1 MAKTTRAATGT
12 ATSTPELNKFTRS
25 ISTGDSA
32 LAERAIL
39 VGRAAKIAQENL
51 VRDLEGKVNSN
62 KLEIYKLCDISPE
75 NSQDTKPRG
84 LAAENP
90 TEWVKQL
97 HQLKVKTALLEE
109 ELAIAQDTLN
119 EWF

>member
-1 MAKTTRAATGT
+1 MAKTTRTATAATT
-12 ATSTPELNKFTRS
+12 TSELNKFTRS

-39 VGRAAKIAQENL
+39 VGKAAKLAQENL

-75 NSQDTKPRG
+75 NAQDTKPRG

-90 TEWVKQL
+90 AEWVKQL
-97 HQLKVKTALLEE
+97 HTLKVKTALLEE
-109 ELAIAQDTLN
+109 ELRIAQDTLN

>member
-1 MAKTTRAATGT
+1 MATKRNAAAT
-12 ATSTPELNKFTRS
+12 ATTNAELNKFTRS
-25 ISTGDSA
+25 IATGDSA
-32 LAERAIL
+32 LAERAVL
-39 VGRAAKIAQENL
+39 VGKAAKLAQENL

-75 NSQDTKPRG
+75 NAQDTKPRG

-90 TEWVKQL
+90 AEWVKRL
-97 HQLKVKTALLEE
+97 HELKVKTALLEE
-109 ELAIAQDTLN
+109 ELNIAQETLN